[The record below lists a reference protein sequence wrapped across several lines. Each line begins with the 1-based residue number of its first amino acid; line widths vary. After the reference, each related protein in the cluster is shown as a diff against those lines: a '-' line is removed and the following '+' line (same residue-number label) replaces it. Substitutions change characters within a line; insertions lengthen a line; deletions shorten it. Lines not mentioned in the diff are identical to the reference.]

1 MATEGQ
7 NQFRNNYFTSMFE
20 NEGFWN
26 YNMENMGNMGSIGQ
40 MGGMANMGSM
50 GNIGNMGS
58 IGDMG
63 NIGPEGYFM
72 HPFICYPQYQSIMPI
87 Y

>member
-50 GNIGNMGS
+50 GNIG
-58 IGDMG
+58 
-63 NIGPEGYFM
+63 PEGYFM